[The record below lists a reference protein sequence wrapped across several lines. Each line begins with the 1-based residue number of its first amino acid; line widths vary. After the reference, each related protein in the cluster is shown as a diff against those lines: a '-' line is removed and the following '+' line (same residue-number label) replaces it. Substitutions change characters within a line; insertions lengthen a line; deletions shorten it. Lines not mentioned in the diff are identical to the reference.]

1 MSHGQ
6 RRLAAI
12 MYTDMVGYTAIGQ
25 RNESLS
31 LALVDEQ
38 RRMVRPILTKHN
50 GREVKTMGDGFLVE
64 FPSSLDAVRSAYD
77 IQRSAREYN
86 ISVPEENRIHLRVG
100 IHLGDVVE
108 SQGDISGDAVNVA
121 SRIEALAEDG
131 GVCIT
136 RQVHDQVENKFELP
150 FDRLGSKTLK
160 NVASPVEVY
169 KMTLPWERDQK
180 STATGE
186 LDLRRVA
193 VLPFANMSP
202 DPNDSYFAD
211 GITEEIIS
219 TLSGVSGLQVI
230 SRTSVMGYKGSTKKV
245 REIGAEL
252 EAGSILEGS
261 FRKAG
266 NKVRVTTQLIAVN
279 NDRHVWAQSYDRN
292 LDDVFAVQ
300 SDIAKHVSD
309 ALRVKIL
316 EREME
321 RIERKPTE
329 NAKAYGF
336 YLQGRLHWNKRGED
350 DIRKAAQFFQ
360 QAIKE
365 DDSFALGYV
374 GLADCYELLAY
385 NWQSNP
391 LSNHAKAD
399 SMISKALEL
408 CADQA
413 EAFAT
418 KALILLHDLNIR
430 ESEEAFLK
438 AIELKPSYATAHQWY
453 SHLLMAQSR
462 WDEAKRELEKAAEL
476 DPYSGIINLNL
487 AEYYEA
493 RKDPETALEF
503 SKKAIEIDP
512 NFGGGRVELAGIYA
526 KLNKMDEAEQEAKK
540 GLDLLRGYP
549 NALLAADMMTAYFQK
564 DQAKMRALLPK
575 IESHIGEQLGPSM
588 VEIAGFHAMVGQTD
602 KAFEWLERAY
612 EEKDSSLLVLTRSD
626 LLDSIRE
633 DPRYK
638 SLIKRLGFA

>member
-31 LALVDEQ
+31 LSLVDEQ

-50 GREVKTMGDGFLVE
+50 GREVKTMGDAFLVE

-136 RQVHDQVENKFELP
+136 RQVHDQVANKFELR

-169 KMTLPWERDQK
+169 KMTLPWEREQT
-180 STATGE
+180 SIVTGE

-266 NKVRVTTQLIAVN
+266 NKVRVTTQLIAVD
-279 NDRHVWAQSYDRN
+279 NDRHVWTQSYDRN

-316 EREME
+316 EPEME

-336 YLQGRLHWNKRGED
+336 YLQGRLHWNKRGEE

-374 GLADCYELLAY
+374 GLADCYELLAF

-413 EAFAT
+413 EAYAT
-418 KALILLHDLNIR
+418 KALILLHDLNTR

-438 AIELKPSYATAHQWY
+438 AIEFKPSYATAHQWY

-493 RKDPETALEF
+493 RRDYEKALEF
-503 SKKAIEIDP
+503 CRKAIEIDP
-512 NFGGGRVELAGIYA
+512 SFGGGRIELAGIYA
-526 KLNKMDEAEQEAKK
+526 KLNRMDEAEQEGKK
-540 GLDLLRGYP
+540 ALSLLRGYP
-549 NALLAADMMTAYFQK
+549 NAVLAGDMMTAYFQK
-564 DQAKMRALLPK
+564 DQTKMRALLPK
-575 IESHIGEQLGPSM
+575 LESHVGEQLAPSM
-588 VEIAGFHAMVGQTD
+588 MEIAGFHAMVGQTD